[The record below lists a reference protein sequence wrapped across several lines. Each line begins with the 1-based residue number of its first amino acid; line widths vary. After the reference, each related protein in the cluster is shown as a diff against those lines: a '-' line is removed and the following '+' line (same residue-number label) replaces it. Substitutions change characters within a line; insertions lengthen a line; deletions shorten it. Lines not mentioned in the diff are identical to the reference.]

1 LARFAHRA
9 NGDWRGEKADIW
21 EGGHRIPFLAR
32 WPGAI
37 RPNSESNELASLADL
52 MATIA
57 AITGIPLPKHSAED
71 SFNLLPAFLGKNT
84 SPIRD
89 SVILHSIDGM
99 FSIHQGNWKLE
110 EGLGSGGFSPPRTVE
125 PAPGG
130 PKGQL
135 YDLAIDPGELHNPLS
150 GAAGHCRSSRHAT
163 RTV

>member
-1 LARFAHRA
+1 
-9 NGDWRGEKADIW
+9 
-21 EGGHRIPFLAR
+21 
-32 WPGAI
+32 
-37 RPNSESNELASLADL
+37 

-135 YDLAIDPGELHNPLS
+135 YDLAIDPGELHNLYQARPDIVDRL
-150 GAAGHCRSSRHAT
+150 AT
-163 RTV
+163 LLERYKRQGYTRPQ